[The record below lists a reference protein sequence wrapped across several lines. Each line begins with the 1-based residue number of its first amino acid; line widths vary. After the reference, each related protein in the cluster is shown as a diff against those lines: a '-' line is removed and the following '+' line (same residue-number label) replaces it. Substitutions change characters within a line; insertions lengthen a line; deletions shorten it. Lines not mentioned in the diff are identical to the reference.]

1 MKTLDCLVY
10 VSRAKL
16 SADERSSQLA
26 DIVKVSAYRNAD
38 TGITGILAL
47 QDGRFIQLLEGAP
60 SALDLLM
67 LHLHFDKRH
76 EDIRVLAR
84 EAISDKAVTGWSM
97 ISPPE
102 PDMPHIE
109 IGRLLADPAASIA
122 PWRTALLD
130 MLGVPA

>member
-84 EAISDKAVTGWSM
+84 EPISDKAVTGWSM